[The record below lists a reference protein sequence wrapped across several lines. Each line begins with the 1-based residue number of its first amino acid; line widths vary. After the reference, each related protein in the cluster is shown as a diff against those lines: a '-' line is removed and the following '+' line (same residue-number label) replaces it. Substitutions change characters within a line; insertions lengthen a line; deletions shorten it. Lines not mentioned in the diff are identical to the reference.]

1 MMNSKITV
9 SEIPGS
15 VLIVDSRLIAERLG
29 IEHINFM
36 ETIGD
41 YQTQI
46 DQAFGVVR
54 FETEKPPR
62 GSRGGRPQRYA
73 LLTEDQATFLM
84 TLSRNT
90 PEVVQCK
97 IDLVVAFSK
106 AKDLLANRKP
116 DPKRIPYWYKRIQI
130 AMSDSD
136 LPLQAGYFCIYQEIM
151 GFFAELET
159 RFGYVIPDID
169 EKTGKHLVPD
179 ISIAQGFN
187 KFLRNEDEM
196 PSYAR
201 NRFLGNSEAVDFRE
215 GASHF
220 CEIEKYNHVYPK
232 ISHGDYNVQPANS
245 YPNKYL
251 ELFRYYLQEYW
262 IPDDCTRYLV
272 KRDSPGVSAIQGQV
286 TAMLPG
292 ERNALSTTLV
302 GKLISSLFSLP
313 PQK

>member
-1 MMNSKITV
+1 MTSSKITV

-46 DQAFGVVR
+46 EQFFGIVR
-54 FETEKPPR
+54 FETEKLGGR
-62 GSRGGRPQRYA
+62 GRPQKYA
-73 LLTEDQATFLM
+73 LLTEDQSIFLI

-97 IDLVVAFSK
+97 IDLVVAFST

-116 DPKRIPYWYKRIQI
+116 DIKRVPYWYKRIQI
-130 AMSDSD
+130 AMSDPD

-151 GFFAELET
+151 GFFAEMET

-179 ISIAQGFN
+179 ISIAKGFN
-187 KFLRNEDEM
+187 KFLRNEDDV
-196 PSYAR
+196 PSYVR
-201 NRFLGNSEAVDFRE
+201 NRFLTSSEPVDFRE

-220 CEIEKYNHVYPK
+220 DEIERYNHVYPK
-232 ISHGDYNVQPANS
+232 ISHGEYNVQPANS

-262 IPDDCTRYLV
+262 IPNTCTEYLV
-272 KRDSPGVSAIQGQV
+272 KRDSMGVSEIQRQV
-286 TAMLPG
+286 IAMLPG
-292 ERNALSTTLV
+292 ERKALSTTLV
-302 GKLISSLFSLP
+302 GKLISSLFSIP